1 MEVIVAIRTV
11 VGYSLNTE
19 LKELFSVK

>member
-1 MEVIVAIRTV
+1 MIVAIRTV